1 MMERDPL
8 ILANLVRN
16 WCEKAPDK
24 TLLTFVTIDEA
35 GNFQHDTRTYRQLWD
50 NGQRLAAWLR
60 DQGMRAGDAF
70 AIVMQN
76 HPEFVD
82 LMVAS
87 SILGTIFVPI
97 DSRTRGDKL
106 KYMLDFGECK
116 GAIVADY
123 ATDEVEAVWQ
133 GNNDRRG
140 DARRGDPRRGD
151 ARRGDARRGDARRG
165 DPRRGDA
172 RWIAT
177 LCGSHGDYPGID
189 AVLAGPAPS
198 PELEVASTDPNAAMQ
213 LLYTSGTTGDPKAIM
228 STHARYGVSA
238 TLPAVL
244 GLNENDTLYT
254 GLSLTHANAQIIT
267 LGIALQTGIPAVIS
281 RKFTKSRLWDITRE
295 YGCTFFNLLGG
306 MTTAIYAE
314 PPREDD
320 ADNPVRM
327 ILSAGMPAAIWDDFA
342 QRFGVQLFEFYGA
355 AEGGLCFNPTGI
367 GPVGSC
373 GKPPPSMQIAILDE
387 DGNPMPAGEPGEIC
401 FREADGSCPQ
411 LTYFENPEAT
421 EKKLAG
427 GWLHMG
433 DIGHLDED
441 GWLFFH
447 YRMGGGIRKHGDFI
461 NPAFVEKALSQIDS
475 VSDVYVYG
483 LAVTE
488 GMAPGEKEIIGA
500 VVPADRSTFD
510 VRAVFAIC
518 REKLDRNSVP
528 DFIQVID
535 EIPKTASE
543 KPQERFLVEAFE
555 ANPGDVHPA
564 ISYS

>member
-1 MMERDPL
+1 MTEPNQL
-8 ILANLVRN
+8 ILANLIRN
-16 WCEKAPDK
+16 WSEKAPNK
-24 TLLTFVTIDEA
+24 TLLTFVAIDGE
-35 GNFQHDTRTYRQLWD
+35 GNFQDETRTYRQLWE

-60 DQGMRAGDAF
+60 EKGMQAGDAF

-76 HPEFVD
+76 HPQFVD

-97 DSRTRGDKL
+97 DPRTRGDKL

-116 GAIVADY
+116 GAVVAEY
-123 ATDEVEAVWQ
+123 AAGELESVWQ
-133 GNNDRRG
+133 GRDC
-140 DARRGDPRRGD
+140 
-151 ARRGDARRGDARRG
+151 
-165 DPRRGDA
+165 
-172 RWIAT
+172 WVAT
-177 LCGSHGDYPGID
+177 LDGDYGEYPGINS
-189 AVLAGPAPS
+189 VIAGPAPS
-198 PELEVASTDPNAAMQ
+198 PELEVVSTDPNAAMQ

-238 TLPAVL
+238 TLPAVF
-244 GLNENDTLYT
+244 GLDENDTLYT

-267 LGIALQTGIPAVIS
+267 LGIALQDGIPAVIS

-314 PPREDD
+314 PPRDD
-320 ADNPVRM
+320 DVDNPVRL
-327 ILSAGMPAAIWDDFA
+327 ILSAGMPAAIWGDFS

-355 AEGGLCFNPTGI
+355 AEGGLTFNPTGI

-373 GKPPPSMQIAILDE
+373 GKAPPSMQLAVLDE
-387 DGNPMPAGEPGEIC
+387 EGNPVPPGVAGEIC

-411 LTYFENPEAT
+411 LTYFKNPEAT
-421 EKKLAG
+421 AKKLQG

-433 DIGHLDED
+433 DVGHLDED

-461 NPAFVEKALSQIDS
+461 NPAYIEKALSEVGS
-475 VSDVYVYG
+475 VVDVYVYG
-483 LAVTE
+483 LAVSE
-488 GMAPGEKEIIGA
+488 GMAPGEKEVVAA
-500 VVPADRSTFD
+500 VVPADRATFD
-510 VRAVFAIC
+510 VGLVFASC
-518 REKLDRNSVP
+518 RESLDKGSVP
-528 DFIQVID
+528 DFIQVLD

-543 KPQERFLVEAFE
+543 KPQERFLVDAFN
-555 ANPGDVHPA
+555 ANPHDVHA
-564 ISYS
+564 AADYG